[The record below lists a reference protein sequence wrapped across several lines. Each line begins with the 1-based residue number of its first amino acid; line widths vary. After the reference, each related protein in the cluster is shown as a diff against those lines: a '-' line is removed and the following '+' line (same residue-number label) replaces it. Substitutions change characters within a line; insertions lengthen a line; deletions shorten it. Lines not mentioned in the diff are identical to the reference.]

1 MSATPEPVD
10 PTPSPEQ
17 PHRSHRWLIVL
28 GVIAGLVVAGAIG
41 YALGG
46 NSRDDDVSKAAEQ
59 ARQQDQANDQKAIDA
74 IKTGFANL
82 GDAIAQEEAQDD
94 QQAQAAVDDATK
106 QIQDGFKQL
115 GSNFSNALDQTVS
128 DLKTK
133 VNDAI
138 KKADA
143 EQQTQQSQAQ
153 PAAGE

>member
-1 MSATPEPVD
+1 MSATPD
-10 PTPSPEQ
+10 SPEQ

-28 GVIAGLVVAGAIG
+28 GVLVGIVAAGAIG

-82 GDAIAQEEAQDD
+82 GDAIAQEEAKDD
-94 QQAQAAVDDATK
+94 QQAQAAVDDATQ

-115 GSNFSNALDQTVS
+115 GSNFSDALDQTVS
-128 DLKTK
+128 EFKTK
-133 VNDAI
+133 LN
-138 KKADA
+138 
-143 EQQTQQSQAQ
+143 QQAPQQQ
-153 PAAGE
+153 PAGE